1 MPLKDYYRAE
11 NERSKREAGRSPV
24 KPVKK
29 YCWVKRTTVRFMDGR
44 CMLEACPDRHTEGC
58 LQVMM

>member
-1 MPLKDYYRAE
+1 MPLKDYYMAE
-11 NERSKREAGRSPV
+11 NAKSRREAGRSPV

-44 CMLEACPDRHTEGC
+44 CMLEGCPDRLTEGC
-58 LQVMM
+58 LQVIV